1 MHRGRDVITIASA
14 LMTNGCDVIASLP
27 VERAAQ
33 PFPRQA
39 LPRYSILHTQ
49 YSDFTFALLHRP
61 QASLHFCTSTPNRSP
76 RINQLLPFEL
86 LKGEAG
92 EGAVIDEEDDDAGT
106 GERVGEG
113 NEFRP
118 ALQSFR

>member
-1 MHRGRDVITIASA
+1 MHLR
-14 LMTNGCDVIASLP
+14 
-27 VERAAQ
+27 
-33 PFPRQA
+33 PFGPT
-39 LPRYSILHTQ
+39 LTYTQ

-61 QASLHFCTSTPNRSP
+61 QARLHFCTSTSNRSP
-76 RINQLLPFEL
+76 RINQLLPFDL

-92 EGAVIDEEDDDAGT
+92 ESTMIDEEDDDAGT

-113 NEFRP
+113 NEFRS

>member
-1 MHRGRDVITIASA
+1 MITIASA
-14 LMTNGCDVIASLP
+14 LMTNGCGLIASLP
-27 VERAAQ
+27 VAARAARGAA
-33 PFPRQA
+33 PTLRQA

-49 YSDFTFALLHRP
+49 YSVFTFALLHRP

-92 EGAVIDEEDDDAGT
+92 EGAVIDEEDDDAGA
-106 GERVGEG
+106 GERIGEG

-118 ALQSFR
+118 TLQSFR

>member
-1 MHRGRDVITIASA
+1 MVIT
-14 LMTNGCDVIASLP
+14 SLP
-27 VERAAQ
+27 KIQLCRDAVPTLPMAPRSARSAD
-33 PFPRQA
+33 PTSRQA